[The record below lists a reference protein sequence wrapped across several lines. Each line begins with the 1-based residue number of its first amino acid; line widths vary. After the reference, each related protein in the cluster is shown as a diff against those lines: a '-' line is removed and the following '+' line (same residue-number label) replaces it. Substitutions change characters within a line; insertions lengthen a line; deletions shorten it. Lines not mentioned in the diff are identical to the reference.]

1 MAAAEGKGVRGMA
14 DTKIL
19 IVEDDADIN
28 QILTRIMKSQGYEAV
43 SAFSGSEARLRLFA
57 DREEGGMSKE
67 YDLILLDL
75 MLPGVM
81 GEDLIREIREKSDV
95 PLIVVS
101 AKTALEDKVQVL
113 NAGADD
119 YLTKPFEKEEVI
131 ARVNGA
137 LRRYRRFMG
146 STDTDAGNGESK
158 MLQGGAVTEDGGQQP
173 LSYKNLS
180 LYPEAREVKVCGQ
193 LLSLTGHE
201 FDILYLLLQNPSK
214 VYSRESL
221 YEQVWRGGYYGED
234 NTVNV
239 HVSNLRKKIAAAD
252 GEEYI
257 KTVWGIGFKM
267 A

>member
-1 MAAAEGKGVRGMA
+1 MAN
-14 DTKIL
+14 TKIL

-28 QILTRIMKSQGYEAV
+28 QILARIMKSQGYEAV

-57 DREEGGMSKE
+57 GAKEGGMSKE

-81 GEDLIREIREKSDV
+81 GEELICEIREKSDI
-95 PLIVVS
+95 PLIVIS

-119 YLTKPFEKEEVI
+119 YLIKPFEKEEVI

-137 LRRYRRFMG
+137 LRRYRRLMG
-146 STDTDAGNGESK
+146 SAGTDAGNGSRTAQED
-158 MLQGGAVTEDGGQQP
+158 AVTEDSAPQSF
-173 LSYKNLS
+173 SYKNLS

-193 LLSLTGHE
+193 LISLTGHE

-221 YEQVWRGGYYGED
+221 YEQIWQGGYYGED

-252 GEEYI
+252 KEEYI

>member
-1 MAAAEGKGVRGMA
+1 MAGAR
-14 DTKIL
+14 IL

-28 QILTRIMKSQGYEAV
+28 RILERIMESQGYEAV
-43 SAFSGSEARLRLFA
+43 PAFSGSEAELRLFA
-57 DREEGGMSKE
+57 GAGEGGIAKE

-81 GEDLIREIREKSDV
+81 GEELIRKIRKRSDI
-95 PLIVVS
+95 PLIVIS
-101 AKTALEDKVQVL
+101 AKTALEDRVQVL

-119 YLTKPFEKEEVI
+119 YLIKPFEKEEVI

-137 LRRYRRFMG
+137 LRRYRR
-146 STDTDAGNGESK
+146 
-158 MLQGGAVTEDGGQQP
+158 LLGGAGDVGEVHNKTAQNCAAIEGGMQQ
-173 LSYKNLS
+173 LRYKNLT
-180 LYPEAREVKVCGQ
+180 LYPDAREAEVCGQ
-193 LLSLTGHE
+193 RLALTGHE
-201 FDILYLLLQNPSK
+201 FDILYLLMQNPSK

-221 YEQVWRGGYYGED
+221 YEQVWQGGYYGED

-252 GEEYI
+252 KEEYI

-267 A
+267 V